1 MIKELIMVDY
11 NIIREFKA
19 MFETNEPLPYSIKY
33 HIDVKDKKK
42 VQASLLGYML
52 VHPESR
58 NEIFSKTSDFSF
70 WDTNFIEI
78 VKYVQ
83 KLGSKVGQRK
93 IFEFQMNKHKLLT
106 PVIEY
111 TFNSCWFYRNID
123 KSVID
128 NILKEITTIG
138 EESEHSQ

>member
-1 MIKELIMVDY
+1 MNYK
-11 NIIREFKA
+11 IIEEFKA
-19 MFETNEPLPYSIKY
+19 LFESSEPVQHSVNF
-33 HIDVKDKKK
+33 HIDCKDRKTM
-42 VQASLLGYML
+42 QTFLLGYML

-83 KLGSKVGQRK
+83 KLGNKVGQRK
-93 IFEFQMNKHKLLT
+93 IFKLQMNKHKLLT
-106 PVIEY
+106 IPIEI
-111 TFNSCWFYRNID
+111 TFDSCWIYRDID

-128 NILKEITTIG
+128 NILKEVTMTR
-138 EESEHSQ
+138 EEF